1 LTATVRQRGFSF
13 VEIMVAVVLLAV
25 CAVPMGDAI
34 RNGLAASSIGAAK
47 ARELRCIKNT
57 MEIVLAEPYVSL
69 YGAARGKGQPSA
81 FAVPAAAACETPPLV
96 SIAYYER
103 EYGGS
108 EVFLGA
114 NASSAQ
120 LESPLLYITVAA
132 ANSGYS
138 FTTLVAR

>member
-1 LTATVRQRGFSF
+1 
-13 VEIMVAVVLLAV
+13 MVAVVLLAI

-57 MEIVLAEPYVSL
+57 MEIVLAESYLSL
-69 YGAARGKGQPSA
+69 YAAARGKGQTAA
-81 FAVPAAAACETPPLV
+81 FAVPAAASCETAPLV

-103 EYGGS
+103 ENGQS
-108 EVFLGA
+108 EVFLDA

-120 LESPLLYITVAA
+120 MESPLLHITVAA
-132 ANSGYS
+132 ANGGYS
-138 FTTLVAR
+138 FTTLMAR